1 MLPKIMET
9 QKIANLLRNADK
21 ESLKFATIKWYV
33 INDQN
38 NADYDDGD
46 GNRTTIKFDTKVI
59 TSNLCDYS
67 DAYILVTGDIAAKV
81 VMLIQRL
88 HLKIMLHLQNA

>member
-38 NADYDDGD
+38 NK
-46 GNRTTIKFDTKVI
+46 TMVMKMKMVQPL
-59 TSNLCDYS
+59 NL
-67 DAYILVTGDIAAKV
+67 T
-81 VMLIQRL
+81 
-88 HLKIMLHLQNA
+88 LKS